1 MSEPTPAQRD
11 FAPRDGEVVT
21 VRPKSSSL
29 TKQNTAYFTGVSGN
43 TAQAVNLAMHLVV
56 IPPGG
61 RAKPHYHLDF
71 ETAIYVLEGQVET
84 RYGLNFEKSS
94 INGPGD
100 FVFIPPFVPHYPVNM
115 SDTEPAR
122 AIIARNDSAE
132 HERVVLYDGR
142 D

>member
-1 MSEPTPAQRD
+1 MSKQPPPPQ
-11 FAPRDGEVVT
+11 DGEVRT
-21 VRPKSSSL
+21 VRPTSS
-29 TKQNTAYFTGVSGN
+29 TTTTQNTNYFTGISGN
-43 TAQAVNLAMHLVV
+43 TVGASNLAMHIVV

-71 ETAIYVLEGQVET
+71 ETGIYVLEGTVET

-100 FVFIPPFVPHYPVNM
+100 FVFIPPFVPHYPVNL
-115 SDTEPAR
+115 SDTEPAK

-132 HERVVLYDGR
+132 HERVILYDGPS
-142 D
+142 